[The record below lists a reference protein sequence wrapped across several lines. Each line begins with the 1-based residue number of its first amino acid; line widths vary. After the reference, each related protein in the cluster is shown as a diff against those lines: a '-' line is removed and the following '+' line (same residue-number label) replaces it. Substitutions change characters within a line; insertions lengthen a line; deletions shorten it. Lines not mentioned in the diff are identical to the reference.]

1 MTLIKYLSSLII
13 SVIISVFLIANTYQS
28 DLNNAEVLFTVSLSM
43 IGYFLM
49 ILSVKKIAFDMKDID
64 EKQQDKFAFK
74 LMVLLVLG
82 FILSFF
88 PLQLIKL
95 NLFDD
100 TTLELLS
107 LFFYFIFS
115 ISMAYL
121 FFKPFQKNIF
131 HFKNILSLMI
141 FFILYIYS
149 NYTII
154 AVLNM
159 MASV

>member
-115 ISMAYL
+115 ISMTYL

>member
-13 SVIISVFLIANTYQS
+13 SVIISVFLIANTYHS
-28 DLNNAEVLFTVSLSM
+28 ELNNAEVLFSVSLIM
-43 IGYFLM
+43 ISCFLM
-49 ILSVKKIAFDMKDID
+49 IFSVKQIAFDMKDID

-74 LMVLLVLG
+74 SITLLILG
-82 FILSFF
+82 YILSFI
-88 PLQLIKL
+88 PLHLIKS
-95 NLFDD
+95 NLFDN

-115 ISMAYL
+115 IGVVYL
-121 FFKPFQKNIF
+121 LFKPFDKNIF
-131 HFKNILSLMI
+131 HFKNLLSLMI
-141 FFILYIYS
+141 FFIIYVYS

-159 MASV
+159 IASV